1 MKYRL
6 WVRRMSISA
15 PKMTIKRHMPWPLR
29 ALILAVVI
37 GVGGAMAMWA
47 YDLGRNNFS
56 GLNPDG
62 MRDRVDALSEQI
74 KKLNAERDQ
83 FSTTANAAESQLNIE
98 RSAQAQLAG
107 QIKTLEAENAKLKED
122 LSFFQSLLPTN
133 VGADGVTIQRLKA
146 EIVAPNQ
153 VRYQLLAIQGE
164 KGRQFVGNVQFS
176 VTVLQ
181 GGKSVIIN
189 FPEQNATDLARYKL
203 AFKYYQRVDGVL
215 TLPEGVTIK
224 SIQARVLER
233 GQTRAQQS
241 VNL

>member
-1 MKYRL
+1 MKYKL

-29 ALILAVVI
+29 AVFLAVVV
-37 GVGGAMAMWA
+37 GLGGAMAMWA
-47 YDLGRNNFS
+47 YDLGRNNFA

-62 MRDRVDALSEQI
+62 MRDQVVELKEQV
-74 KKLNAERDQ
+74 KKLSAEREQ
-83 FSTTANAAESQLNIE
+83 LSTSANAAESQLNIE

-107 QIKTLEAENAKLKED
+107 QIKTLVTENNKLKED
-122 LSFFQSLLPTN
+122 LSFFESLLPTN
-133 VGADGVTIQRLKA
+133 VGVDGITIQRLKA
-146 EIVAPNQ
+146 EVVVPNQ

-164 KGRQFVGNVQFS
+164 KGRQFVGNLQLA

-189 FPEQNATDLARYKL
+189 FPEQNATDPARYKL
-203 AFKYYQRVDGVL
+203 AFKYYQRVEGVL
-215 TLPEGVTIK
+215 TLPEGATIK
-224 SIQARVLER
+224 AIQARVLER
-233 GQTRAQQS
+233 GQMRAQQS

>member
-29 ALILAVVI
+29 ALILVVVI
-37 GVGGAMAMWA
+37 AVGGAMAMWA

-62 MRDRVDALSEQI
+62 MRDRVEVLSEQV
-74 KKLNAERDQ
+74 KKLNTERDQ

-146 EIVAPNQ
+146 EIVAQNQ

-164 KGRQFVGNVQFS
+164 KGRQFVGNLQFS

-181 GGKSVIIN
+181 NGKSVIIN

-215 TLPEGVTIK
+215 TLPEGATIK
-224 SIQARVLER
+224 AIQARVLER
-233 GQTRAQQS
+233 GQMRAQQS